1 MTNNFSDVIVDMRP
15 VLFIFEDKTFG
26 KSGVHS
32 ETVETGLSE
41 R

>member
-1 MTNNFSDVIVDMRP
+1 VDMRP
-15 VLFIFEDKTFG
+15 VLFIFEDKTSGKFG
-26 KSGVHS
+26 FHS